1 MTSGLCLRVQRN
13 AWLVSGSRTCG
24 GTQCPCEGGL
34 GSWTLPSRVH
44 HEVLRCTDPVHTHRA
59 HLGFGKVHRY
69 KAGGVGTPIRCNT
82 SVCLDVPRT
91 CERARENQHDHH
103 SQEHLTG
110 RGVFEKQRT
119 AFLPTTTPSQHRD
132 NADTQR
138 KERQRTDTTDT

>member
-44 HEVLRCTDPVHTHRA
+44 HEVFAVRTLCTRTGPIWVLARY
-59 HLGFGKVHRY
+59 RY
-69 KAGGVGTPIRCNT
+69 KAGGVAPPIRCNT

-91 CERARENQHDHH
+91 CERARQNQQDHH
-103 SQEHLTG
+103 SEEHLTG
-110 RGVFEKQRT
+110 GGVFEKQRT